1 MKYLKLIFN
10 RLFVFGLMI
19 LVQVVYMLLILN
31 KFSHYSQVW
40 SAICLVLSI
49 LVVLFIVNKEDNP
62 AYKIAWIIPIL
73 LFPIFGGLLYLFLGN
88 KKPTRRM
95 RDKIEKEHE
104 KHKCRVQ
111 NQEVIKD
118 IEKQDLR
125 VAGQVRYL
133 SNHVGFPIYE
143 NTNAT
148 YYKSGEEN
156 FKDMIKELK
165 AAKHYIFMEYFIID
179 EGDMWDTILDILEQ
193 KAQEGLDVRLIY
205 DDMGCVSNLPYK
217 YDRILEARGIKC
229 MAFNP
234 FIPFV
239 SLAMN
244 NRDHRKILV
253 IDGHT
258 GFTGGI
264 NLADEYINTKERFGY
279 WKDTG
284 IMLKGEGVWNL
295 TTMFLHMWNSFRPTD
310 EDYDKFRPHVH
321 LNKLVQHDGYI
332 QPYGDSP
339 LDEEVVGENVYL
351 NLINNAKKYV
361 YIFTPYL
368 IIDNEMATA
377 LKIAAKSGVDIKI
390 VTPYIPDKKFVHAV
404 TKSYY
409 ESFIK
414 DGIEIYEFSPG
425 FMHAKTFVVDDE
437 YGVVGSIN
445 LDFRSL
451 YLHYE
456 CGVWLYKTESI
467 KSMKDDYLETLKRC
481 HKVTMEECK
490 NTSSIRKVLRL
501 IIRMFAPLL

>member
-156 FKDMIKELK
+156 FKDMIRELK

-295 TTMFLHMWNSFRPTD
+295 TTMFLHMWNSFRTTD

-368 IIDNEMATA
+368 IIDNEMMTA
-377 LKIAAKSGVDIKI
+377 LCLASKRGIDVKI
-390 VTPYIPDKKFVHAV
+390 VTPGIPDKKTVFKL
-404 TKSYY
+404 TRSYY
-409 ESFIK
+409 HQLIEN
-414 DGIEIYEFSPG
+414 GVEIYEYTP
-425 FMHAKTFVVDDE
+425 
-437 YGVVGSIN
+437 
-445 LDFRSL
+445 
-451 YLHYE
+451 
-456 CGVWLYKTESI
+456 
-467 KSMKDDYLETLKRC
+467 
-481 HKVTMEECK
+481 
-490 NTSSIRKVLRL
+490 
-501 IIRMFAPLL
+501 

>member
-1 MKYLKLIFN
+1 
-10 RLFVFGLMI
+10 MI
-19 LVQVVYMLLILN
+19 VG
-31 KFSHYSQVW
+31 
-40 SAICLVLSI
+40 ICDD
-49 LVVLFIVNKEDNP
+49 EEQ
-62 AYKIAWIIPIL
+62 
-73 LFPIFGGLLYLFLGN
+73 
-88 KKPTRRM
+88 M

-156 FKDMIKELK
+156 FKDMIRELK

-414 DGIEIYEFSPG
+414 DGIEIYEFTPG

-456 CGVWLYKTESI
+456 CGVWLYKTDSI